1 MQPLLCKNRR
11 FLLRSRQR
19 LEGSAFFLRRMD
31 FGNIL
36 LRAKSQQLGGRKM
49 KRPIDR
55 ENLASEAPPRM
66 VYANSNFAPAWGV
79 LGATRGNF
87 STPPVSRFEPEA
99 SSMQP
104 WDPARA
110 SQPVGRTGRYVG
122 WLGKGC
128 SRWEYKML
136 TRDTPTCFSPVRP
149 TG

>member
-1 MQPLLCKNRR
+1 MQQNGNDERARR
-11 FLLRSRQR
+11 FFAPDGLFAERCNRS
-19 LEGSAFFLRRMD
+19 ENSC
-31 FGNIL
+31 
-36 LRAKSQQLGGRKM
+36 STGGKIPTTWGQKKM